1 MKYVDEDETS
11 TKEVDFLAPVV
22 TENEIKTRKLTGD
35 FVQDVVNSNWEK
47 LFNTTNIQGIKAIN
61 AAKDAKK

>member
-22 TENEIKTRKLTGD
+22 TENEIKIRKY
-35 FVQDVVNSNWEK
+35 E
-47 LFNTTNIQGIKAIN
+47 IKNKI
-61 AAKDAKK
+61 